1 MILSCKDFYEI
12 WKEETYIAEDN
23 IFTGKWDQLVLTLTK
38 HDEHVRQLVIE
49 QDSRLDNF
57 GKEISFR
64 FETWLDE
71 EEQQIQKNKMFSE
84 GIGRAEPTLSDTL
97 LMSTTFSN
105 VIMASKSFKPHIYW
119 WFKVSLDQVDDKSS
133 QDYVPLDRL
142 SDLVIDIS
150 VYQKA
155 EMRFI
160 WDGTDNGE
168 HREKIIDSSRWFLN

>member
-57 GKEISFR
+57 GKEISCR

-71 EEQQIQKNKMFSE
+71 EEQQIQRNKMLSE
-84 GIGRAEPTLSDTL
+84 AVGKVEPTLADSL
-97 LMSTTFSN
+97 LMSDAFSD
-105 VIMASKSFKPHIYW
+105 VIFRSKSFKPHILW
-119 WFKVSLDQVDDKSS
+119 WFKVSLDQVDDEYS
-133 QDYVPLDRL
+133 QDYILPDRL

-150 VYQKA
+150 LYQKA
-155 EMRFI
+155 EMRFT
-160 WDGTDNGE
+160 WDGMGEGE
-168 HREKIIDSSRWFLN
+168 HKEKVLETSEWL